1 MIKIDLPNTLIIT
14 NNYFDRLNDVSAKI
28 NITILNEIIISIIET
43 INNNKTI
50 YTLGNGGSSSNASHF
65 IIDLIKMGNSIN
77 KKIKTFC
84 ISDNIPT
91 ITAISND
98 ISYDDIF
105 SFQLSQFVSKY
116 DLVFIFSGS
125 GNSKN
130 VINAANTAK
139 NEGAK
144 VVSFTGFDGG
154 DLAKISNLNLH
165 IPINDMQI
173 VEDLHMSV
181 LHIIYKII
189 HNNGC

>member
-1 MIKIDLPNTLIIT
+1 M
-14 NNYFDRLNDVSAKI
+14 
-28 NITILNEIIISIIET
+28 
-43 INNNKTI
+43 
-50 YTLGNGGSSSNASHF
+50 
-65 IIDLIKMGNSIN
+65 
-77 KKIKTFC
+77 
-84 ISDNIPT
+84 
-91 ITAISND
+91 
-98 ISYDDIF
+98 
-105 SFQLSQFVSKY
+105 SQFVSKY